1 MTGAFQ
7 LLCCGHTICSQG
19 DTLDP
24 RDAGKGASQFHKTTG
39 LICCNLLPYS
49 VGQARVKENEESK
62 SADLV
67 LIASAFERDP
77 WPGLFQEIIKVTVP
91 FLSMIMESD
100 PLSVRFFL

>member
-1 MTGAFQ
+1 M
-7 LLCCGHTICSQG
+7 
-19 DTLDP
+19 
-24 RDAGKGASQFHKTTG
+24 
-39 LICCNLLPYS
+39 
-49 VGQARVKENEESK
+49 GQARVKENEESK

-67 LIASAFERDP
+67 LIASTFERDP

>member
-1 MTGAFQ
+1 M
-7 LLCCGHTICSQG
+7 
-19 DTLDP
+19 
-24 RDAGKGASQFHKTTG
+24 
-39 LICCNLLPYS
+39 
-49 VGQARVKENEESK
+49 GQARVKENEESK